1 MRDNNS
7 DLRWLALGALGGLVM
22 AAWGILRQSDAETDL
37 PASAVASVNDIII
50 IRESFDRA
58 RERLG
63 APGDGDDA
71 AAELLQRMID
81 DELLVQR
88 GVELGM
94 TETDPAV
101 RSAILNSLVA
111 SVTAEADA
119 ADPDDEELNAF
130 LAANPERFSYTSK
143 LYVEAWETDREEL
156 AQALVSALRTGGS
169 PPESADVAPM
179 PDLPPGLLDIDML
192 RNYLGPAITAAAADM
207 PEGSSAVFARRGRWL
222 VIRVVARERQA
233 VEDIE
238 GIESRVLMDYRRER
252 AADLL
257 ESYLDGL
264 RERAEIKATI
274 P

>member
-1 MRDNNS
+1 MRENNS
-7 DLRWLALGALGGLVM
+7 DLRWLALGALGGLLL
-22 AAWGILRQSDAETDL
+22 AAWGMLRQTDVGMDL
-37 PASAVASVNDIII
+37 PSSAIASVNDVMIS
-50 IRESFDRA
+50 RDSFERA

-63 APGDGDDA
+63 ALGEGTDA
-71 AAELLQRMID
+71 GAELLQRLID

-101 RSAILNSLVA
+101 RAAIINSIVA

-119 ADPDDEELNAF
+119 ADPTDEELNKY
-130 LAANPERFSYTSK
+130 LETNPERFSYTSK
-143 LYVEAWETDREEL
+143 LHVETWETEREEL
-156 AQALVSALRTGGS
+156 AQELVSALRNGGS
-169 PPESADVAPM
+169 LPEVPDIAPM
-179 PDLPPGLLDIDML
+179 PDLPPGLLETDML

-233 VEDIE
+233 VANVEAIR
-238 GIESRVLMDYRRER
+238 SRVLMDYRRQL
-252 AADLL
+252 AAGLL
-257 ESYLDGL
+257 ENYLENL
-264 RERAEIKATI
+264 RERAKVSLTM